1 MQKVKLLNS
10 VIILKDYTLRLT
22 LHVCKN
28 TSYVMIK
35 QLIQVGNFGL
45 KLNFG
50 FQKWRKVI
58 CLSYNEVRQVEV
70 ELLF

>member
-1 MQKVKLLNS
+1 
-10 VIILKDYTLRLT
+10 
-22 LHVCKN
+22 
-28 TSYVMIK
+28 MIK